1 MIMSNL
7 KEKRKLIAAIFTLA
21 GPTMLEEFLHTAVQ
35 YIDTAMVG
43 SLGTVATA
51 AVGSTSTVNWLVS
64 STVSAFGV
72 GFLAVIARAYGA
84 GDKKKAAD
92 AASQAVTVAFAA
104 GAVLTAITLSLSKAV
119 PVLMNIDPEIRDI
132 ASKYFFIIYTP
143 MVFRAAE
150 IIFSTVFRASGDS
163 RTPMFAGIAVNAV
176 NIILNFL
183 LIYPTRTVTVFSHAV
198 RIYGAGFGVLGAAA
212 ATAVSYAAGGIIM
225 TVKLFEHP
233 ELSPRGRSLKPNMQ
247 YLKPVFSIAVP
258 NMFQRFCTSFG
269 YVAFAGIINSLGKV
283 STAAHTVANTVE
295 SAFYIPGY
303 GMQSAAATLA
313 GNALGARDG
322 RRMREQMRVNLAL
335 EVALMTVSGT
345 LLFIFAPQLAGIFSK
360 DAEVIALSSRV
371 LRMVAVSEPVY
382 GCSIIIEGVLLGVG
396 NTKTPF
402 KFNVICMWGVRILG
416 TFIFAYI
423 MNGTLVSA
431 WGCMICNN
439 VMLFVL
445 YITYYF
451 KGKWNP
457 LKEVS

>member
-1 MIMSNL
+1 MLMASV

-51 AVGSTSTVNWLVS
+51 AVGATSTVNWLVS
-64 STVSAFGV
+64 STVSALGI
-72 GFLAVIARAYGA
+72 GFLAVISQALGA
-84 GDKKKAAD
+84 GDRKKAAD
-92 AASQAVTVAFAA
+92 VASQAVTVAFAA
-104 GAVLTAITLSLSKAV
+104 GAVLTVITLSLSKAV
-119 PVLMNIDPEIRDI
+119 PVIMNTDPEIRDV
-132 ASKYFFIIYTP
+132 ASRYFFIIYTP

-163 RTPMFAGIAVNAV
+163 KTPMYVSITVNVINIA
-176 NIILNFL
+176 LNFL
-183 LIYPTRTVTVFSHAV
+183 LIYPTREVSLLSHTFK
-198 RIYGAGFGVLGAAA
+198 IYGAGFGVLGAAA
-212 ATAVSYAAGGIIM
+212 ATAISYAAGGILM
-225 TVKLFEHP
+225 TVKLYKHP
-233 ELSPRGRSLKPNMQ
+233 TLSPRGRSLKPNRE
-247 YLKPVFSIAVP
+247 YLTPVFKIALP
-258 NMFQRFCTSFG
+258 NMCQRFCTSFG
-269 YVAFAGIINSLGKV
+269 YVAFAGIINSLGKI

-313 GNALGARDG
+313 GNALGARDKN
-322 RRMREQMRVNLAL
+322 RMREQMRVNLAL

-345 LLFIFAPQLAGIFSK
+345 LLFIFAPTLAGIFSK
-360 DAEVIALSSRV
+360 DAAVIALSSRV

-382 GCSIIIEGVLLGVG
+382 GVSIIIEGVLLGVG

-416 TFIFAYI
+416 TFAFVNI

-431 WGCMICNN
+431 WGCMIGNN
-439 VMLFVL
+439 VMLFIL
-445 YITYYF
+445 YITYYI

-457 LKEVS
+457 FKNEV

>member
-1 MIMSNL
+1 MLMALI
-7 KEKRKLIAAIFTLA
+7 KEKRKLIAAIFMLA

-64 STVSAFGV
+64 STVSALGI

-92 AASQAVTVAFAA
+92 AASQAVTVALAA

-119 PVLMNIDPEIRDI
+119 PVLMNTDPEIRDI
-132 ASKYFFIIYTP
+132 ASKYFFIIYMP

-183 LIYPTRTVTVFSHAV
+183 LIYPTREVGLFGCTFT
-198 RIYGAGFGVLGAAA
+198 IYGAGFGVLGAAA
-212 ATAVSYAAGGIIM
+212 ATAISYAAGGIIM
-225 TVKLFEHP
+225 TVKLFSHP

-247 YLKPVFSIAVP
+247 YLKPVFRIAVP
-258 NMFQRFCTSFG
+258 NMCQRFCTSFG

-313 GNALGARDG
+313 GNALGARDKN
-322 RRMREQMRVNLAL
+322 RMREQMRVNLAL
-335 EVALMTVSGT
+335 EVLLMTVSGT
-345 LLFIFAPQLAGIFSK
+345 LLFIFAPTLAGIFSK
-360 DAEVIALSSRV
+360 DAAVIALSSKV

-382 GCSIIIEGVLLGVG
+382 GVSIIIEGVLLGVG

-431 WGCMICNN
+431 WGCMIGNN